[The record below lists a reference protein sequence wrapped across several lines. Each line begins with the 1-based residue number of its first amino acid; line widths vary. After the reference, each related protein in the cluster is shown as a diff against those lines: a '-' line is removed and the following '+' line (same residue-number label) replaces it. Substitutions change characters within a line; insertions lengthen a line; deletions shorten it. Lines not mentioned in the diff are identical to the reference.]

1 MSINIDSELTQ
12 TKHKLD
18 ELLCLRLNEALHSIS
33 VTKQH
38 DPKSV
43 AAFYCSDVPYC
54 RLHNGDR
61 LSVQYDINPILIN
74 GTIQV
79 SVTLES
85 VTYGTHAIKLL
96 MDLDMLNLYKTYI
109 TLLIDVALHNE
120 QHRILM
126 LIDQPKITH

>member
-1 MSINIDSELTQ
+1 MSINTDSKLTQ

-18 ELLCLRLNEALHSIS
+18 ELLCLRLNETVQSNA

-79 SVTLES
+79 SVT
-85 VTYGTHAIKLL
+85 YGTRAIKLL
-96 MDLDMLNLYKTYI
+96 MDLDMLNLYKKYI